1 MHGVAGRSPPTCSLA
16 RSLAHS
22 HALTL
27 ARTLTHSHARSH
39 THTLTHSHTRSLPLS
54 HPRSL
59 ARSLASSS
67 TYFLP
72 LPRPLA
78 PSLTLSL
85 PCLRCRHWVGVASR
99 SPPTRSLTHPHTHP
113 HAHARSLPAFL
124 PPSLASSST
133 YFLPVPRPL
142 APSLT
147 LSTLGWGG
155 RPLSTDSL
163 QLDAQYFSEDKTDEQ
178 GNSTMASVSSFVAVR
193 QLRHHFGFWRDHF
206 FRGNVVPSSVP
217 PHARCWTCSDWC
229 PCALAAHWCLR
240 SGVPTNSRPL

>member
-1 MHGVAGRSPPTCSLA
+1 MHAWGGRPLTADLLA
-16 RSLAHS
+16 RSLA
-22 HALTL
+22 
-27 ARTLTHSHARSH
+27 RTLTRSHARSH
-39 THTLTHSHTRSLPLS
+39 THTLSRSLAHSHTHTLSHSLAASLP
-54 HPRSL
+54 PTL
-59 ARSLASSS
+59 ARSLAC
-67 TYFLP
+67 FL
-72 LPRPLA
+72 LNLLS
-78 PSLTLSL
+78 PS
-85 PCLRCRHWVGVASR
+85 P
-99 SPPTRSLTHPHTHP
+99 SPPRSL
-113 HAHARSLPAFL
+113 AYAVA
-124 PPSLASSST
+124 
-133 YFLPVPRPL
+133 PL
-142 APSLT
+142 LT

-193 QLRHHFGFWRDHF
+193 RLRHHFGFWRDHF